1 MATKTSIFSS
11 VISGSPMIT
20 SEKLVGSE
28 NYLSW
33 SASVELWFMGQGYED
48 HLVTQEADIPEVE
61 RVQWRKIDAQLCSVL
76 WQSVDPKILLH
87 LRAYKTCFKFW
98 TQAKGLYTND
108 IQRLYKVASAI
119 VHISQQDLDLSTYI
133 GQIASLKEEFLTVMP
148 LTPDV
153 GAQQTQL
160 DKFFM
165 VLTLIGLRPDL
176 EPVRD
181 QILGS
186 SSVPSLDDVF
196 ARLLRISSTQTLPSD
211 SISDSSVLVSHT
223 TSRGGRSGNRGRGQR
238 PHCTYCN
245 KLGHTRDRCY
255 QLHGRPP
262 RTAHVAQS
270 SDSQLPQPPSSSAS
284 QASQASVA
292 SVAQPGNASACL
304 THTSSLGPWILDS
317 GASDHLSGNKDLF
330 SSITTTSALPTV
342 TLANGSQTVAKGIG
356 LALPLPSL
364 PLTSVLYTPECPF
377 NLISISKITRTLNCS
392 ITFSDKF
399 VTLQDRSTGKTIGI
413 GRESQGLYHLTSD
426 SSPAVCISTDAPLL
440 IHSRLGHPSLSK
452 FQKMV
457 PRFSTLSSL
466 SCESCQL
473 GKHTRVSFPKRLNN
487 RAKSPFELVHTDV
500 WGPCRTASTL
510 GFQYFVTFID
520 DYSRSPFTSFMSHHG
535 ILHQSSCAHT
545 PQQNG
550 VAERKNRHLV
560 ETARTILLHSNIPH
574 FLLFPDQPLYFLPP
588 RVFGCTCFVHILT
601 PGQDKLSAKAM
612 KCLFLGYSR
621 LQKGYRCY
629 SLETHRYFISADVT
643 FFEDSPFFST
653 TSESLPVSEVLPLPI
668 VSPSDVVPPRPLQV
682 YHRRPRV
689 AAPLPFA
696 EAPADSLPIPSASPA
711 PALPSPDDLPIAIR
725 KGTRSTRNPHPIYN
739 FLSYHRLS
747 SPYSAFVSAIS
758 SVSLPKSTHEALS
771 HPGWRQAMVDE
782 MAALHSNGT
791 WDLVVLPSGK
801 STVGCRWVYAVKVGP
816 DGQVD
821 RLKARLV
828 AKGYTQVYGSDYGD
842 TFCCQ
847 DCFCPLASL
856 HGCWPLY
863 QLDIKNVFLHGDLA
877 EEVYMEQPPGFVA
890 QGESGLVCRLRR
902 SLYGLKQS
910 PRAWF
915 GRFSSVVQEFGM
927 LRSTADHSVFY
938 HHNSLGQCIY
948 LTKDLGKLKYF
959 LGIEIAQSSSGVVL
973 SQRKYALD
981 IMEETG
987 MLDCKP
993 IDTPMDPNVKLVPGQ
1008 GEPLGDPGRYRRL
1021 VGKLNYLTITRPDI
1035 SFPVSVVSQ
1044 FLQSPCDS
1052 HWDAVIR
1059 ILRYIKSTPGQ
1070 GVLYENRGH
1079 TQVVG
1084 YTDADWAGSPTDR
1097 RSTSGYCVFIGG
1109 NLISWK
1115 SKKQDVVA
1123 RSSAEAEYRAMA
1135 LATCELIWL
1144 RHLLREL
1151 RFGKDEQMKLI
1162 CDNQAALHIAS
1173 NPVFHER
1180 TKHIEVDCHFIRE
1193 KIASGCVATSF
1204 VNSNDQLADI
1214 FTKSL
1219 RGPRIKYICNKL
1231 GAYDVYAPA

>member
-1 MATKTSIFSS
+1 M
-11 VISGSPMIT
+11 
-20 SEKLVGSE
+20 
-28 NYLSW
+28 
-33 SASVELWFMGQGYED
+33 
-48 HLVTQEADIPEVE
+48 
-61 RVQWRKIDAQLCSVL
+61 
-76 WQSVDPKILLH
+76 
-87 LRAYKTCFKFW
+87 
-98 TQAKGLYTND
+98 AKGFGF
-108 IQRLYKVASAI
+108 A
-119 VHISQQDLDLSTYI
+119 H
-133 GQIASLKEEFLTVMP
+133 P
-148 LTPDV
+148 L
-153 GAQQTQL
+153 L
-160 DKFFM
+160 
-165 VLTLIGLRPDL
+165 
-176 EPVRD
+176 
-181 QILGS
+181 
-186 SSVPSLDDVF
+186 
-196 ARLLRISSTQTLPSD
+196 
-211 SISDSSVLVSHT
+211 
-223 TSRGGRSGNRGRGQR
+223 
-238 PHCTYCN
+238 
-245 KLGHTRDRCY
+245 
-255 QLHGRPP
+255 
-262 RTAHVAQS
+262 
-270 SDSQLPQPPSSSAS
+270 
-284 QASQASVA
+284 
-292 SVAQPGNASACL
+292 
-304 THTSSLGPWILDS
+304 
-317 GASDHLSGNKDLF
+317 
-330 SSITTTSALPTV
+330 
-342 TLANGSQTVAKGIG
+342 
-356 LALPLPSL
+356 SL
-364 PLTSVLYTPECPF
+364 PLHSVLYASECPF
-377 NLISISKITRTLNCS
+377 NLISISKITRTFNCS

-399 VTLQDRSTGKTIGI
+399 VTLQDRSTRKTIGI
-413 GRESQGLYHLTSD
+413 GRESQGLYHLTSP
-426 SSPAVCISTDAPLL
+426 SPVVCISTDAPLL

-457 PRFSTLSSL
+457 PSFSSLSSL
-466 SCESCQL
+466 VCESCQL

-500 WGPCRTASTL
+500 WGPCRTASSL

-520 DYSRSPFTSFMSHHG
+520 DYSQCTWLFLMKNRAELFSIFQKFYAEIQTQFNIS
-535 ILHQSSCAHT
+535 IRSSCAHT

-560 ETARTILLHSNIPH
+560 ETARTLLLHSHVPFRFWGDAVLIACYLINRMPSSVLHDQIPH
-574 FLLFPDQPLYFLPP
+574 SLLFPDQPLYFLPP
-588 RVFGCTCFVHILT
+588 RVFGCTCFVYILT
-601 PGQDKLSAKAM
+601 PGQDKLYARAT
-612 KCLFLGYSR
+612 KCIFLGYSR
-621 LQKGYRCY
+621 FQKGYRCY
-629 SLETHRYFISADVT
+629 SSKTHHYFLSADVT

-653 TSESLPVSEVLPLPI
+653 SESLPISEVLPLPI
-668 VSPSDVVPPRPLQV
+668 ISPLDAVPSRPLQV
-682 YHRRPRV
+682 YHRRHRV
-689 AAPLPFA
+689 AVPPSLAVV
-696 EAPADSLPIPSASPA
+696 PADSPPIPSASPA
-711 PALPSPDDLPIAIR
+711 PALPPSADLPIALR
-725 KGTRSTRNPHPIYN
+725 KGNRSTRNPHPIYN
-739 FLSYHRLS
+739 FLSYHLLS

-758 SVSLPKSTHEALS
+758 S
-771 HPGWRQAMVDE
+771 RQAMVDE
-782 MAALHSNGT
+782 MTALHSNDT

-801 STVGCRWVYAVKVGP
+801 STVGCRWVYTVKVGP

-842 TFCCQ
+842 TFS
-847 DCFCPLASL
+847 PVAKIASVCL
-856 HGCWPLY
+856 LLSMAAMRSWPLY
-863 QLDIKNVFLHGDLA
+863 QLDIKNAFLHGDLA

-890 QGESGLVCRLRR
+890 QGESGLVCRLR
-902 SLYGLKQS
+902 L
-910 PRAWF
+910 WF
-915 GRFSSVVQEFGM
+915 SRFSSVVQEFGM
-927 LRSTADHSVFY
+927 FRSTADHSVFY
-938 HHNSLGQCIY
+938 HHNSSGQCIY
-948 LTKDLGKLKYF
+948 LVVYVDNIVITGNDQNSIQNLKQHIFTHFQTKDLGKLKYF

-981 IMEETG
+981 ILEETG

-993 IDTPMDPNVKLVPGQ
+993 VDTPMDPNVKLIPGQ

-1135 LATCELIWL
+1135 LATCEIIRLKHLI
-1144 RHLLREL
+1144 REL

-1162 CDNQAALHIAS
+1162 CDNQAAFHIAS

-1231 GAYDVYAPA
+1231 GAYNIYAPA

>member
-1 MATKTSIFSS
+1 
-11 VISGSPMIT
+11 MIT

-48 HLVTQEADIPEVE
+48 HL
-61 RVQWRKIDAQLCSVL
+61 
-76 WQSVDPKILLH
+76 
-87 LRAYKTCFKFW
+87 
-98 TQAKGLYTND
+98 
-108 IQRLYKVASAI
+108 
-119 VHISQQDLDLSTYI
+119 
-133 GQIASLKEEFLTVMP
+133 IASLKEEFLTVMP

-181 QILGS
+181 QIL
-186 SSVPSLDDVF
+186 
-196 ARLLRISSTQTLPSD
+196 
-211 SISDSSVLVSHT
+211 DSSVLVSHT

-270 SDSQLPQPPSSSAS
+270 SDSQLPQPLSSSAS
-284 QASQASVA
+284 QASQAFVA
-292 SVAQPGNASACL
+292 SVAQPGNASVCL

-317 GASDHLSGNKDLF
+317 GASDHYL
-330 SSITTTSALPTV
+330 
-342 TLANGSQTVAKGIG
+342 
-356 LALPLPSL
+356 
-364 PLTSVLYTPECPF
+364 
-377 NLISISKITRTLNCS
+377 
-392 ITFSDKF
+392 
-399 VTLQDRSTGKTIGI
+399 DRSTGKTIGI

-452 FQKMV
+452 FQKM
-457 PRFSTLSSL
+457 
-466 SCESCQL
+466 
-473 GKHTRVSFPKRLNN
+473 
-487 RAKSPFELVHTDV
+487 
-500 WGPCRTASTL
+500 
-510 GFQYFVTFID
+510 
-520 DYSRSPFTSFMSHHG
+520 
-535 ILHQSSCAHT
+535 
-545 PQQNG
+545 
-550 VAERKNRHLV
+550 
-560 ETARTILLHSNIPH
+560 IPH

-621 LQKGYRCY
+621 LQKGYLCY

-653 TSESLPVSEVLPLPI
+653 TSESLPVSE
-668 VSPSDVVPPRPLQV
+668 V

-725 KGTRSTRNPHPIYN
+725 KG
-739 FLSYHRLS
+739 
-747 SPYSAFVSAIS
+747 
-758 SVSLPKSTHEALS
+758 
-771 HPGWRQAMVDE
+771 WRQAMVDE

-801 STVGCRWVYAVKVGP
+801 STVGCRWVYAVKV
-816 DGQVD
+816 
-821 RLKARLV
+821 
-828 AKGYTQVYGSDYGD
+828 YGSDYGD
-842 TFCCQ
+842 TFS
-847 DCFCPLASL
+847 PVAKIASVRL
-856 HGCWPLY
+856 LLFMAAMCSWPLY

-890 QGESGLVCRLRR
+890 QGESGLVC
-902 SLYGLKQS
+902 
-910 PRAWF
+910 
-915 GRFSSVVQEFGM
+915 
-927 LRSTADHSVFY
+927 STDHSVFY

-948 LTKDLGKLKYF
+948 LVVYVDDIVITGSDQDGIQKLKQHLFTHFQTKDLGKLKYF

-981 IMEETG
+981 ILEET
-987 MLDCKP
+987 
-993 IDTPMDPNVKLVPGQ
+993 
-1008 GEPLGDPGRYRRL
+1008 
-1021 VGKLNYLTITRPDI
+1021 
-1035 SFPVSVVSQ
+1035 
-1044 FLQSPCDS
+1044 
-1052 HWDAVIR
+1052 
-1059 ILRYIKSTPGQ
+1059 GQ

-1115 SKKQDVVA
+1115 SKKQDVVPDLVLKL
-1123 RSSAEAEYRAMA
+1123 SI
-1135 LATCELIWL
+1135 ELWL
-1144 RHLLREL
+1144 WQH
-1151 RFGKDEQMKLI
+1151 
-1162 CDNQAALHIAS
+1162 
-1173 NPVFHER
+1173 
-1180 TKHIEVDCHFIRE
+1180 
-1193 KIASGCVATSF
+1193 
-1204 VNSNDQLADI
+1204 VNSY
-1214 FTKSL
+1214 
-1219 RGPRIKYICNKL
+1219 G
-1231 GAYDVYAPA
+1231 